1 MANLSGDVR
10 RRCFFFLYSLVVHL
24 MLLYTFYQIEMNLR
38 KPADIYRFVTSVGRH
53 ESNNG
58 DRQQRWREQPKK
70 REKNHFIKYSQ

>member
-10 RRCFFFLYSLVVHL
+10 FFYSLVVHL

-53 ESNNG
+53 ESNNDDNDNG
-58 DRQQRWREQPKK
+58 DEEQEKKKKSSHQIFTMKQRL
-70 REKNHFIKYSQ
+70 FI